1 MADTT
6 GRVLRLLSLLQGRRE
21 WPGPEL
27 AGRLG
32 VSPRTLRRDIDR
44 LRELGYPVRATTGPA
59 GGYRLE
65 AGTAMPPL
73 LLDDDEAVAIA
84 VGLRTAAS
92 GTVAGI
98 EETSARAL
106 AKLEQ
111 VLPSRLRRRVNT
123 LQTQTVTIQGAWPTV
138 EPGTLATL
146 AQACRD
152 HERLRFGYRSR
163 DGAVTGRLVEP
174 YRLVSTGRRWYL
186 VAWDTGREEWRT
198 FRVDRLSRPLAVGV
212 RSAPREPPPGYV
224 EESITAPITRYRAV
238 VTVHAPLAAVA
249 DRYPG
254 PGTVL
259 EPAGEDRCLLRSG
272 ADSLEWLALTVGL
285 LGFPFTVHEPAELVE
300 HVRELAARLQASAPP
315 ERPPGTPPETLPD
328 GSPGE
333 TCTAPPLRQ

>member
-6 GRVLRLLSLLQGRRE
+6 GRALRLLSLLQAHRE

-73 LLDDDEAVAIA
+73 LLDDEEAVAIA
-84 VGLRTAAS
+84 VGLRTAAA

-111 VLPSRLRRRVNT
+111 VLPSRLRRRVNA
-123 LQTQTVTIQGAWPTV
+123 LQTQTLPLNGALARSWPTV
-138 EPGTLATL
+138 EADTLAVL

-152 HERLRFGYRSR
+152 GERLRFGYRRR
-163 DGAVTGRLVEP
+163 DGTPSARVAEP

-186 VAWDTGREEWRT
+186 VAWDLGRDDWRT
-198 FRVDRLSRPLAVGV
+198 FRVDRLTAPLATGV
-212 RSAPREPPPGYV
+212 RFPRREPPDGYIERSIV
-224 EESITAPITRYRAV
+224 EPIGRYRAV
-238 VTVHAPLAAVA
+238 ATLHAPLAVVA
-249 DRYPG
+249 DRVQAAAHG
-254 PGTVL
+254 ELRALGEHSCVL
-259 EPAGEDRCLLRSG
+259 RTGG
-272 ADSLEWLALTVGL
+272 DSLEWLAITLGL
-285 LGFPFTVHEPAELVE
+285 LDVDFTVHEPPELIAYI
-300 HVRELAARLQASAPP
+300 RRLTGRLRAAT
-315 ERPPGTPPETLPD
+315 ERIQPPD
-328 GSPGE
+328 GS
-333 TCTAPPLRQ
+333 TDPPLRQ